1 MCVMAIHH
9 TRRLEVV
16 AALAEVEEEELRGLP
31 QLLPDGSIHNCT
43 GGPAEAEAM
52 TKAPR

>member
-1 MCVMAIHH
+1 MAIHH

-16 AALAEVEEEELRGLP
+16 AALAEEEEEEELRGLP

>member
-16 AALAEVEEEELRGLP
+16 VVAALSEELRGLP
-31 QLLPDGSIHNCT
+31 QLPDGSINCT

>member
-16 AALAEVEEEELRGLP
+16 AALAEEEEELRGLP

-43 GGPAEAEAM
+43 GGPEEAEAM